1 MAKITKMLVGES
13 LVGDGNE
20 VAHIDLIIGPRGTP
34 AETAFAN
41 SLTNN
46 KDGFTA
52 LLAVVAPNLMTK
64 PATCMFNK
72 VTIKGAKSEER
83 VALEKNA
90 DYFGLDL
97 DKDHP
102 EWILVGYN
110 RKARGY
116 PILMEKKS
124 NGKTYKFTLESAKQM
139 FKKEVA

>member
-1 MAKITKMLVGES
+1 MGFEREELRQIRKELKKAIDTHQQIKMGDLNKYVFDVGNCS
-13 LVGDGNE
+13 YND
-20 VAHIDLIIGPRGTP
+20 
-34 AETAFAN
+34 
-41 SLTNN
+41 S
-46 KDGFTA
+46 K
-52 LLAVVAPNLMTK
+52 
-64 PATCMFNK
+64 ATFK
-72 VTIKGAKSEER
+72 LEVTIKGAKSEER
-83 VALEKNA
+83 VALEKSA

-102 EWILVGYN
+102 EWVLVGYN

>member
-1 MAKITKMLVGES
+1 MGFEREELREIRAELEKAISRHQEWHKQLDIKSMSKYNFNVGNCS
-13 LVGDGNE
+13 YTD
-20 VAHIDLIIGPRGTP
+20 
-34 AETAFAN
+34 
-41 SLTNN
+41 S
-46 KDGFTA
+46 K
-52 LLAVVAPNLMTK
+52 
-64 PATCMFNK
+64 ATFK
-72 VTIKGAKSEER
+72 LEVTIKGAKSEER
-83 VALEKNA
+83 VALEKSA

-97 DKDHP
+97 EKDHP

>member
-1 MAKITKMLVGES
+1 MGFEREELRQIRQELELRLLPKMDTTDKRYNKYNFDVGNCS
-13 LVGDGNE
+13 YND
-20 VAHIDLIIGPRGTP
+20 
-34 AETAFAN
+34 
-41 SLTNN
+41 S
-46 KDGFTA
+46 K
-52 LLAVVAPNLMTK
+52 
-64 PATCMFNK
+64 ATFK
-72 VTIKGAKSEER
+72 LEVTIKGAKSEER

-116 PILMEKKS
+116 PILMKKKS
-124 NGKTYKFTLESAKQM
+124 NGKTYKFTLESAKQK

>member
-1 MAKITKMLVGES
+1 MGFERQELREIRRELEKAIDTHQQIKMAQNGDLNKYVFDVGNCS
-13 LVGDGNE
+13 YND
-20 VAHIDLIIGPRGTP
+20 
-34 AETAFAN
+34 
-41 SLTNN
+41 S
-46 KDGFTA
+46 K
-52 LLAVVAPNLMTK
+52 
-64 PATCMFNK
+64 ATFK
-72 VTIKGAKSEER
+72 LEVTIKGAKSEER
-83 VALEKNA
+83 VELEKNA

-97 DKDHP
+97 NKEHP

>member
-1 MAKITKMLVGES
+1 MGFERQELREIRAELEKAIDTHQQIKMAQNGDLNKYVFNVGNCS
-13 LVGDGNE
+13 YTD
-20 VAHIDLIIGPRGTP
+20 
-34 AETAFAN
+34 
-41 SLTNN
+41 S
-46 KDGFTA
+46 K
-52 LLAVVAPNLMTK
+52 
-64 PATCMFNK
+64 ATFK
-72 VTIKGAKSEER
+72 LEVTIKGAKSEER
-83 VALEKNA
+83 VALEKSA

>member
-1 MAKITKMLVGES
+1 MGFKREELREIRRELEKAIDTHQQIKMAQNGDLNKYVFDVGNCS
-13 LVGDGNE
+13 YND
-20 VAHIDLIIGPRGTP
+20 
-34 AETAFAN
+34 
-41 SLTNN
+41 S
-46 KDGFTA
+46 K
-52 LLAVVAPNLMTK
+52 
-64 PATCMFNK
+64 ATFK
-72 VTIKGAKSEER
+72 LEVTIKGAKSEER
-83 VALEKNA
+83 VALEKSA

>member
-1 MAKITKMLVGES
+1 MGFERQELRQIRAELEKAIDTHQQIKMAQNGDLNKYVFNVGNCS
-13 LVGDGNE
+13 YND
-20 VAHIDLIIGPRGTP
+20 
-34 AETAFAN
+34 
-41 SLTNN
+41 S
-46 KDGFTA
+46 K
-52 LLAVVAPNLMTK
+52 
-64 PATCMFNK
+64 ATFK
-72 VTIKGAKSEER
+72 LEVTIKGAKSEER
-83 VALEKNA
+83 VALEKSA

-102 EWILVGYN
+102 EWKLVGYN

>member
-1 MAKITKMLVGES
+1 MGFERQELREIRAELEKAISRHQEWHKQLDIKSMSKYNFNVGNCS
-13 LVGDGNE
+13 YND
-20 VAHIDLIIGPRGTP
+20 
-34 AETAFAN
+34 
-41 SLTNN
+41 S
-46 KDGFTA
+46 K
-52 LLAVVAPNLMTK
+52 
-64 PATCMFNK
+64 ATFK
-72 VTIKGAKSEER
+72 LEVTIEGAKSEER

-116 PILMEKKS
+116 PVLMEKKS